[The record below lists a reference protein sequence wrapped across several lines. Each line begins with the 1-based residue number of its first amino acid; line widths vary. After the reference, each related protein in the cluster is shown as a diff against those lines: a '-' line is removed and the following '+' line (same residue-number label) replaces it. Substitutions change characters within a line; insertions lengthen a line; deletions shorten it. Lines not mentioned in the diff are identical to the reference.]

1 MAQAPRNPGHTNL
14 NTFGRAHRDEPHY
27 GHLTVRL
34 YPKRGKLRAD
44 SLADWCAKRYLESKS
59 KTGKAHYRI
68 HTYKHADSKRYVDRV
83 FFRALT
89 EEDRAELNLLFGHF
103 VVEKVVRT
111 GCLRRPKLKG
121 DERKALDSVIEA
133 FYADIRKRRNERIE
147 ETGKA
152 Y

>member
-1 MAQAPRNPGHTNL
+1 
-14 NTFGRAHRDEPHY
+14 
-27 GHLTVRL
+27 
-34 YPKRGKLRAD
+34 
-44 SLADWCAKRYLESKS
+44 
-59 KTGKAHYRI
+59 
-68 HTYKHADSKRYVDRV
+68 VDRV

>member
-1 MAQAPRNPGHTNL
+1 MKKSVSNPGHTNL
-14 NTFGRAHRDEPHY
+14 KTFGREHRDEPFY
-27 GHLTVRL
+27 GHLPVRL

-83 FFRALT
+83 FFRHLPD
-89 EEDRAELNLLFGHF
+89 EDRAELNLLFGHF
-103 VVEKVVRT
+103 VVEKVVRS
-111 GCLRRPKLKG
+111 GSLRRPKLNKEEK
-121 DERKALDSVIEA
+121 ERRDAMIDA
-133 FYADIRKRRNERIE
+133 FYADIRKRRAERIE